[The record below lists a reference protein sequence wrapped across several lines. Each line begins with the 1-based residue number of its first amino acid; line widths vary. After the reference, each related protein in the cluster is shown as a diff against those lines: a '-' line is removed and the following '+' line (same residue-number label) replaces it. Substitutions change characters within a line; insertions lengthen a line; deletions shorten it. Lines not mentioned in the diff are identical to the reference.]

1 LRCILQVVV
10 KNPRINLRM
19 KGDIPAGIIKALK
32 NEYGDLQITQDKDDE
47 VVNIID
53 TDWYKSML
61 PLLTPGKTLRVYRE
75 NAGLTQET
83 LGAKV
88 GGVPRQHISGMETGR
103 RPIGEEMAK
112 KLARALNTSPLN
124 FIQI

>member
-1 LRCILQVVV
+1 MQVVV
-10 KNPRINLRM
+10 KTPRINLKM

-47 VVNIID
+47 VVNIVD

-61 PLLTPGKTLRVYRE
+61 PLLTPGKALRVYRE
-75 NAGLTQET
+75 NAGLTQEA

-103 RPIGEEMAK
+103 RPIGKEMAK
-112 KLARALNTSPLN
+112 RLAMALNTSPLK